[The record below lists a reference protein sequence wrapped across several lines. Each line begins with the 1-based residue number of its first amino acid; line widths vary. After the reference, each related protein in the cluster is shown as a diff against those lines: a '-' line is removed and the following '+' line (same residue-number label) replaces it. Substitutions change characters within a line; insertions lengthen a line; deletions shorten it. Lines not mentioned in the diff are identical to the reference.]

1 MNRVRIYPNY
11 YLKFTSDEHLAAA
24 KIYRL
29 FIQSS
34 YHKKLTK
41 ISSGRMRTVEAP
53 PTAAILRFLGPL
65 L

>member
-1 MNRVRIYPNY
+1 MNRFQIYPNH

-53 PTAAILRFLGPL
+53 PTAAILGFLGPFL
-65 L
+65 